1 LKVYVYTLECLL
13 LKAFRSGF
21 KKKIQCIVMFISQKV
36 PIQLFQPPCMCSSYA
51 QYIGEMSIDSDVKQN
66 NTALNLS

>member
-1 LKVYVYTLECLL
+1 
-13 LKAFRSGF
+13 
-21 KKKIQCIVMFISQKV
+21 MFISQKV